1 MQRVQ
6 RTACPSCH
14 GDGFFVSDGGPG
26 RFVDS
31 LESFVPAET
40 LIRCDTCAGEGEIEV
55 CAHCLEPLTIDL
67 DLGLEV
73 CACVTESLPR
83 AA

>member
-6 RTACPSCH
+6 RTACPSCY

-31 LESFVPAET
+31 LESFVPAEDADP
-40 LIRCDTCAGEGEIEV
+40 LRCLC
-55 CAHCLEPLTIDL
+55 
-67 DLGLEV
+67 
-73 CACVTESLPR
+73 R
-83 AA
+83 

>member
-1 MQRVQ
+1 M
-6 RTACPSCH
+6 
-14 GDGFFVSDGGPG
+14 
-26 RFVDS
+26 DS

-40 LIRCDTCAGEGEIEV
+40 LIHCDVCAGEGEIQV

-67 DLGLEV
+67 DLGREE